1 MKNLIIATALAVT
14 SIFAFAPASYA
25 QGASVTITT
34 GDGPRY
40 HRQHDRPRYYRERE
54 RPRHVRDWQ
63 RPRHSC
69 MTKKVRSY
77 RNGHLVVKTTRVCR

>member
-14 SIFAFAPASYA
+14 SIFAFAPSSYA

-40 HRQHDRPRYYRERE
+40 HRNDDRPRYYRE

-63 RPRHSC
+63 RPRQRC
-69 MTKKVRSY
+69 MTKKVSTY
-77 RNGHLVVKTTRVCR
+77 RNGHRVTKTTQVCR